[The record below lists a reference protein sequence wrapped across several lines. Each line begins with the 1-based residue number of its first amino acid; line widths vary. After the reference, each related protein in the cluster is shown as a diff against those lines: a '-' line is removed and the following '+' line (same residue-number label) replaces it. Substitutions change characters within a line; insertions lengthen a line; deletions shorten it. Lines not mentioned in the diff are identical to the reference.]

1 MGSHFVAMPLHL
13 ASRLRATLSP
23 SRRCLAFPFTV
34 ATCLT
39 GWNVSPSF
47 MCHSTLPTASAY
59 NRTDCERQE
68 LREYVLAVK
77 LVEYFREKRYTG
89 EDRFRVTFPKQ
100 VCGPMDFSYNV
111 PTIIERWRI
120 FGKPSRDL
128 RLPTRGEQMSRIGHG
143 RIGS

>member
-1 MGSHFVAMPLHL
+1 MPLHL

-47 MCHSTLPTASAY
+47 ICHSTLPTASAHD
-59 NRTDCERQE
+59 RMDWEHQERW
-68 LREYVLAVK
+68 EYVLAIK
-77 LVEYFREKRYTG
+77 LVEYLCEKRYTG
-89 EDRFRVTFPKQ
+89 EDRFRATFPKQ
-100 VCGPMDFSYNV
+100 VCGPMDFSDNV
-111 PTIIERWRI
+111 PTVIEGWGI

-128 RLPTRGEQMSRIGHG
+128 RLPTRGEQVSRIGHG